1 MGSKLNELFI
11 DEYNKRAN
19 IIHSVALEIGLYIEN
34 RKISNFDNDLF
45 EYIYYRCI
53 DVISNWVGCTYV
65 GEKKHEIIRNAFQ
78 HFFQMFYRLLV
89 FFKNESKEPIEI
101 ELANKGLYQGKL
113 YRYLGTNLNSRKKTK
128 IIVEYNDIY
137 VSWTKKDHVDYL
149 ESKLHSNF
157 IIISCEIKEPDY
169 GIDLHNL
176 GIGRDFEQEVV
187 FPTIKELI
195 CH

>member
-11 DEYNKRAN
+11 DEYNKIAN
-19 IIHSVALEIGLYIEN
+19 RIHAVALEIGIYIQK
-34 RKISNFDNDLF
+34 RKIINFDYDSF
-45 EYIYYRCI
+45 EIMYKKCTC
-53 DVISNWVGCTYV
+53 VIQNWVGYTYV
-65 GEKKHEIIRNAFQ
+65 GEKKHEIIKNAFQ

-89 FFKNESKEPIEI
+89 FFKNESNEPIEI

-113 YRYLGTNLNSRKKTK
+113 YRYLGTSLNSRKKSK

-137 VSWTKKDHVDYL
+137 VSWTKQEHVDYL
-149 ESKLHSNF
+149 ESKLHSNY
-157 IIISCEIKEPDY
+157 IIISCEIKEPYY

>member
-1 MGSKLNELFI
+1 MEDNLNQLFM

-34 RKISNFDNDLF
+34 RKISNFDNNSF
-45 EYIYYRCI
+45 EYIYNRCI

-65 GEKKHEIIRNAFQ
+65 GVKKHELIRNAFQ
-78 HFFQMFYRLLV
+78 HFFQELYRLLL
-89 FFKNESKEPIEI
+89 FFKNNSEETKEI

-113 YRYLGTNLNSRKKTK
+113 YRYLGTSLNSRRKNK
-128 IIVEYNDIY
+128 IVVEYNDIY
-137 VSWTKKDHVDYL
+137 VSWTKKDHLDYL
-149 ESKLHSNF
+149 ESKLNSNF
-157 IIISCEIKEPDY
+157 IIISCEIKEPNY

-176 GIGRDFEQEVV
+176 GIGREFEQEVV

-195 CH
+195 YY